1 LDFVEYCEESAALL
15 VGILNDDQQEFFL
28 YKNSSGSDYL
38 DKVITWSDDDFVL
51 FTADPDESKVVL
63 WVNVTD
69 LKCL

>member
-28 YKNSSGSDYL
+28 
-38 DKVITWSDDDFVL
+38 WSDDDFVL

-69 LKCL
+69 DRSCFCSELRDKTSVLDGG